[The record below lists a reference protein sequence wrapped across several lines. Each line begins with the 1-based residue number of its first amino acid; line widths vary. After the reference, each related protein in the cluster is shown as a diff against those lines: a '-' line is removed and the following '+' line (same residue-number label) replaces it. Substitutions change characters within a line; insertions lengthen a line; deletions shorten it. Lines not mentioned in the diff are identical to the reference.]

1 MRDKISGR
9 RGLLWLAAWLG
20 AAMAVLAVAHT
31 LLGGSW
37 IRRPRVND
45 TDTMESALAAKRPPL
60 GTYLVVPGESRA
72 RPGARMAAEA
82 GERERSS
89 PVRSVAQQAPH
100 HTSPP
105 AGTTRVR
112 TLAARKPARHA
123 RPARK
128 MARPGGQAQS
138 VSLQPIKAIE
148 GPDIR

>member
-1 MRDKISGR
+1 MRDKLSGR

-37 IRRPRVND
+37 TRRPRAND
-45 TDTMESALAAKRPPL
+45 TMDTARAAKRPPL
-60 GTYLVVPGESRA
+60 GAYLVVPGESRV

-89 PVRSVAQQAPH
+89 SVRSVARRAPR

-112 TLAARKPARHA
+112 ALAARKPAREY

-128 MARPGGQAQS
+128 RARPSGQAES